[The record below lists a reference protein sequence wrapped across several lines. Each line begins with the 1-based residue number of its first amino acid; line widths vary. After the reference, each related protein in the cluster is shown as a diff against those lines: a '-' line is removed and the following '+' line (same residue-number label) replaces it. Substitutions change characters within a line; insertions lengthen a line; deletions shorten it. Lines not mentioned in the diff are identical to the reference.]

1 MFILSIYNSKDSSP
15 LQNILLFKIQYS
27 RRFHPGKHIA
37 IIHLHYLF
45 WVCILGILTLL
56 ENNYFC
62 PKIRIVFVLFF
73 FFRVAMT
80 AHLYFIYPFVFD
92 MCSSV
97 HLLRF
102 SFVLQILSCAQLIP
116 SWMKSRSRIHK
127 RRKKIKQKVTKT
139 NTYKNADS
147 EFLVSR
153 DKHHHLIGAQAR
165 QNVVLWIIIIN
176 KIRFNTSCI
185 YIFFFLLVYI
195 IFYFERKV
203 IIYTIC
209 HISFRFVFGMRHIQ
223 SGRKSVMIESRMK

>member
-1 MFILSIYNSKDSSP
+1 MNRHVEWAKAVPGTSRPNSNKTDIYPVTVVFVHLKSNEADKPRSEEHCYARQKNPLLFLFILSIYNLKDSSP
-15 LQNILLFKIQYS
+15 IQNILLFESQYP
-27 RRFHPGKHIA
+27 RRFHPGKHVA

-73 FFRVAMT
+73 HVAMT

-127 RRKKIKQKVTKT
+127 RRKKKTKG
-139 NTYKNADS
+139 YKN
-147 EFLVSR
+147 
-153 DKHHHLIGAQAR
+153 
-165 QNVVLWIIIIN
+165 
-176 KIRFNTSCI
+176 
-185 YIFFFLLVYI
+185 
-195 IFYFERKV
+195 
-203 IIYTIC
+203 
-209 HISFRFVFGMRHIQ
+209 
-223 SGRKSVMIESRMK
+223 